1 METHLLSNED
11 IQSIYDDR
19 VRYLMIAR
27 SYVRDVAV
35 SEDIFHDSMLFI
47 LENRN
52 TLEIQNIKSYF
63 VRMVI
68 SRCLNYLK
76 QNARQGEI
84 RESIRHAILEF
95 ESVDINSGKT
105 GDRMAL
111 MSDVEDRLK
120 ECRKRLSQLCFDV
133 FLASRISG
141 LSHKEIADKFGISV
155 RRVNTEIQKAL
166 EVFRSEFKDYISLP
180 AFVPFFLLAAWLWGA
195 MNV

>member
-1 METHLLSNED
+1 MGTHLLSNED

-19 VRYLMIAR
+19 ARYLMIAR

-35 SEDIFHDSMLFI
+35 SEDIFHDSMLFV
-47 LENRN
+47 LQNRD
-52 TLEIQNIKSYF
+52 TLEIQNIRSYF
-63 VRMVI
+63 VRMII

-84 RESIRHAILEF
+84 REGIRQAILEF
-95 ESVDINSGKT
+95 ESVDINSGKS

-111 MSDVEDRLK
+111 MSEVEDRLK
-120 ECRKRLSQLCFDV
+120 ECRNRLSPLCFDI

-141 LSHKEIADKFGISV
+141 LSHKEIADKFGISA

-180 AFVPFFLLAAWLWGA
+180 AFWAFFIMGA
-195 MNV
+195 TGLMNI